1 MNAKVSRS
9 PIKFP
14 FQIKTRKPSP
24 LQTVA
29 PASTRQSKLVCQIA
43 EDAQTILDVQ
53 RFRAKVFGEA
63 YQTEFTDGI
72 DHDPFDQYSIH
83 VLVRD
88 VDTQQIVA
96 CTRVIT
102 PAAKHALGH
111 YYSET
116 EFKLNDYL
124 HDKQDVYEIGRTCVD
139 LDYRG
144 GKVLAVL
151 WMGMLPLVFNQL
163 KAQYLIGTVSVNL
176 SANPQ
181 KIIATEG
188 YIQAKARTKKLK
200 SLAPFRLDD
209 YLSAQD
215 AMFSDVWLNEPTAKQ
230 IKKQNKQ
237 QAKQDA
243 KGLKKSSQAKRID
256 QPVYDKK
263 QVPSLIKKYRRC
275 GALFSE
281 QGYFDQDFNCVDYFV
296 SIEVN
301 KRLML
306 KLSMVCKL
314 IELNNVKNRL
324 KKAA

>member
-1 MNAKVSRS
+1 MKSGKPAKVH
-9 PIKFP
+9 
-14 FQIKTRKPSP
+14 
-24 LQTVA
+24 A
-29 PASTRQSKLVCQIA
+29 PHQSKLVCQVA
-43 EDAQTILDVQ
+43 QDATTILDVQ

-63 YQTEFTDGI
+63 YQTEFADGI

-116 EFKLNDYL
+116 EFQLDDYL
-124 HDKQDVYEIGRTCVD
+124 ADKQDVYEIGRTCVD
-139 LDYRG
+139 TSYRG

-163 KAQYLIGTVSVNL
+163 KAKYLIGTVSVNL
-176 SANPQ
+176 SASPQ

-188 YIQAKARTKKLK
+188 YLQAKAKTKKIK
-200 SLAPFRLDD
+200 SLSPFCLDG
-209 YLSAQD
+209 YLNTQD
-215 AMFSDVWLNEPTAKQ
+215 SMFSDVWLNEPTAKQ
-230 IKKQNKQ
+230 LKQQHKQ
-237 QAKQDA
+237 QAKKSTA
-243 KGLKKSSQAKRID
+243 KYKPEPAI
-256 QPVYDKK
+256 YDKK
-263 QVPSLIKKYRRC
+263 QVPSLIKKYRRV
-275 GALFSE
+275 GAVFSK
-281 QGYFDQDFNCVDYFV
+281 QGCFDREFNCVDYFV

-324 KKAA
+324 RKAA

>member
-1 MNAKVSRS
+1 MMNAKVSRS

-14 FQIKTRKPSP
+14 FQSKASKPAKA
-24 LQTVA
+24 LA
-29 PASTRQSKLVCQIA
+29 PHQSKLVCQIA
-43 EDAQTILDVQ
+43 QDATTILDVQ

-63 YQTEFTDGI
+63 YQTEFADGI

-102 PAAKHALGH
+102 PAAKHALGR

-116 EFKLNDYL
+116 EFQLDDYL
-124 HDKQDVYEIGRTCVD
+124 ADKQDVYEIGRTCVD
-139 LDYRG
+139 MSYRG

-188 YIQAKARTKKLK
+188 YIKAKAKTKKIK
-200 SLAPFRLDD
+200 SLMPFCVDD
-209 YLSAQD
+209 YISGQD

-230 IKKQNKQ
+230 IKQ
-237 QAKQDA
+237 QAKKIQKA
-243 KGLKKSSQAKRID
+243 GKGKRAD

-275 GALFSE
+275 GAVFSE
-281 QGYFDQDFNCVDYFV
+281 QGCFDQDFNCVDYFV

>member
-1 MNAKVSRS
+1 MMNAKVSRS

-14 FQIKTRKPSP
+14 FQSKASKPAKV
-24 LQTVA
+24 LA
-29 PASTRQSKLVCQIA
+29 PHQSKLVCQIA
-43 EDAQTILDVQ
+43 QDATTILDVQ

-63 YQTEFTDGI
+63 YQTEFADGI

-96 CTRVIT
+96 CTRIIT
-102 PAAKHALGH
+102 PAAKHALGR

-116 EFKLNDYL
+116 EFQLDDYL
-124 HDKQDVYEIGRTCVD
+124 ADKQDVYEIGRTCVD
-139 LDYRG
+139 VSYRG

-163 KAQYLIGTVSVNL
+163 KAKHLIGTVSVNL
-176 SANPQ
+176 SASPQ
-181 KIIATEG
+181 KIIATEA
-188 YIQAKARTKKLK
+188 YIHAKAKTKKLK
-200 SLAPFRLDD
+200 SLSPFCLDN

-230 IKKQNKQ
+230 IKQQHKQ
-237 QAKQDA
+237 QSKKAKH
-243 KGLKKSSQAKRID
+243 KTEM
-256 QPVYDKK
+256 PVYDKK
-263 QVPSLIKKYRRC
+263 QVPSLIKKYRRV
-275 GALFSE
+275 GAVFSK
-281 QGYFDQDFNCVDYFV
+281 QGSFDPVFNCVDYFI

-301 KRLML
+301 KRLAI

-314 IELNNVKNRL
+314 IELGNVKNRL

>member
-1 MNAKVSRS
+1 MMNAKVSRS

-14 FQIKTRKPSP
+14 FQMKSGKPAKVLTP
-24 LQTVA
+24 Q
-29 PASTRQSKLVCQIA
+29 QSKLVCQVA
-43 EDAQTILDVQ
+43 QDATTILDVQ

-63 YQTEFTDGI
+63 YQTEFADGI

-96 CTRVIT
+96 STRIIT
-102 PAAKHALGH
+102 PAAKHALGR

-116 EFKLNDYL
+116 EFQLDDYL
-124 HDKQDVYEIGRTCVD
+124 ADKQDVYEIGRTCVD
-139 LDYRG
+139 TSYRG

-163 KAQYLIGTVSVNL
+163 KAKYLIGTVSVNL
-176 SANPQ
+176 SASPQ

-188 YIQAKARTKKLK
+188 YIQNKAQTKKIK
-200 SLAPFRLDD
+200 SLSPFCLDD
-209 YLSAQD
+209 YLNTQD

-230 IKKQNKQ
+230 IKKHSKKNTK
-237 QAKQDA
+237 AKA
-243 KGLKKSSQAKRID
+243 D
-256 QPVYDKK
+256 QPIYDKK

-275 GALFSE
+275 GAVFSK
-281 QGYFDQDFNCVDYFV
+281 QGCFDPEFNCVDYFV

-324 KKAA
+324 KKVA

>member
-14 FQIKTRKPSP
+14 FQSKAQKPAKA
-24 LQTVA
+24 LA
-29 PASTRQSKLVCQIA
+29 PHQSKLVCQIA
-43 EDAQTILDVQ
+43 QDATTILDVQ
-53 RFRAKVFGEA
+53 RFRAKVFGDA
-63 YQTEFTDGI
+63 YQTEFADGI

-116 EFKLNDYL
+116 EFQLDDYL
-124 HDKQDVYEIGRTCVD
+124 ADKQDVYEIGRTCVD
-139 LDYRG
+139 LSYRG

-163 KAQYLIGTVSVNL
+163 KAKYLIGTVSVNL
-176 SANPQ
+176 SASPQ

-188 YIQAKARTKKLK
+188 YLQAKAKTKKIK
-200 SLAPFRLDD
+200 SLSPFLLEG
-209 YLSAQD
+209 YLNTQD

-230 IKKQNKQ
+230 LKQQSKQN
-237 QAKQDA
+237 AKKTA
-243 KGLKKSSQAKRID
+243 KSLTKHKVEPTI
-256 QPVYDKK
+256 YDKK

-275 GALFSE
+275 GAVFSE
-281 QGYFDQDFNCVDYFV
+281 QGCFDPAFNCVDYFI

-301 KRLML
+301 KRLLL

-314 IELNNVKNRL
+314 IELSNVKNRL